1 MEQTCLIVPR
11 EAFYT
16 TQLAVFKLGANGYA
30 VFCWLGFLG
39 IVAASIFPVEK
50 GFGFMVNIQFIEH
63 DGSEH
68 SVEVATGGSVM
79 QAAVTNGVPGIDADC
94 GGSCSCATCHVY
106 VNEQWLGKVG
116 ELSPTEEA
124 MLSLSTDRKDNSR
137 LSCQIQVTEELDG
150 LVVTTPEF
158 QF

>member
-1 MEQTCLIVPR
+1 MV
-11 EAFYT
+11 
-16 TQLAVFKLGANGYA
+16 KL
-30 VFCWLGFLG
+30 L
-39 IVAASIFPVEK
+39 
-50 GFGFMVNIQFIEH
+50 FIEH

-68 SVEVATGGSVM
+68 SVEVSTGGSVM

-106 VNEQWLGKVG
+106 VKEEWLEKVG
-116 ELSPTEEA
+116 ESSPTEAA